1 MPEGEEDISW
11 SWIKEA
17 LPSMQ
22 LTKVLHTLWHPVI
35 FNHPVS
41 SQEIFRLVMFL
52 ARPSQCKLTSLDV
65 FDDDIPQ
72 VSKYEAYYSLTRR
85 KQTLSRLARGC
96 RKTWQWSRLWWGE
109 GEGNMT
115 TSTLRILPAVSMSEL
130 CCQIFFYFEKHDC
143 NILNVHLFWNRYP
156 DNGGYSQLK
165 YSQLKIYFS
174 QTVDPWLV
182 SFEYFFTECQ
192 KQWQWFVIKFFKSFI
207 TEEYIST
214 LKTHKSWILKWS
226 WQVDMGKSFI
236 TEEDISPPQELL
248 PHWLSSVPLKIL
260 LVLLKNIPIIF
271 FTKYVKI

>member
-1 MPEGEEDISW
+1 MI
-11 SWIKEA
+11 
-17 LPSMQ
+17 
-22 LTKVLHTLWHPVI
+22 
-35 FNHPVS
+35 
-41 SQEIFRLVMFL
+41 L

-72 VSKYEAYYSLTRR
+72 VSKYEACYSLTRR

-130 CCQIFFYFEKHDC
+130 CCQNFFYFEKHDC

-182 SFEYFFTECQ
+182 SFEYFFHWVPEAMAMICDQSLQ
-192 KQWQWFVIKFFKSFI
+192 KLHHWRIHLNTQDSQILNPEMVLTIWGKAS
-207 TEEYIST
+207 S
-214 LKTHKSWILKWS
+214 LKKASLLHKSCCLTGS
-226 WQVDMGKSFI
+226 
-236 TEEDISPPQELL
+236 LL
-248 PHWLSSVPLKIL
+248 CHWR
-260 LVLLKNIPIIF
+260 F
-271 FTKYVKI
+271 C